1 MPGCGFFRLRRL
13 LVWIVWQS
21 SQDTSFFLWRLE
33 SHAEMDGEF
42 SWQFRQTRDLSSGR
56 SCLVKVIKSLTAPPP
71 ARTWVD
77 PGP

>member
-1 MPGCGFFRLRRL
+1 MAGWVFFRLSRL

-21 SQDTSFFLWRLE
+21 SQDTSFFLWMLE
-33 SHAEMDGEF
+33 SQAEMDGEF

-56 SCLVKVIKSLTAPPP
+56 SCRVKVIKSFMAPPP